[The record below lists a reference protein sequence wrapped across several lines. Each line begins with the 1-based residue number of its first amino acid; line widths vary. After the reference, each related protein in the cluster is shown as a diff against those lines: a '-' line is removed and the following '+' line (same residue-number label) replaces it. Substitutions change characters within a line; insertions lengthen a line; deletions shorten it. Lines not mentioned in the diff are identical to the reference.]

1 MDSEKSVTLH
11 PEVVKLLQE
20 IAELEERVEAGNRE
34 TERVVQEYVRE
45 EKQKPQTLGRAF
57 KLLLFEEAVHEKLG
71 LPAEKV
77 LWYRDH
83 YRTGGY
89 VAPEE
94 MEAMLREAGW
104 EKGDD
109 ETWQGA

>member
-1 MDSEKSVTLH
+1 MAAESITLN
-11 PEVVKLLQE
+11 PEAAQLLQE
-20 IAELEERVEAGNRE
+20 IKTLLETTKAGNRE

-45 EKQKPQTLGRAF
+45 EKQKPQPLGRAF

-71 LPAEKV
+71 MSAEKV

-94 MEAMLREAGW
+94 MEAMLRKAGW
-104 EKGDD
+104 EKRGN
-109 ETWQGA
+109 ETWQGAQ